1 MMLNCGIILVFQ
13 IPLRGTPHQVTYH
26 PDVNLY
32 ALIMS
37 TPSSWSASQ
46 VMAGEA
52 SSGNYTDQ
60 QTEESLAEDGQKLVT
75 SEEFEV
81 RIIEPAQPGSDWE
94 TKASIKMHMT
104 ENALTVRIVNIR
116 VGLSVCLPLYV
127 PVCSV
132 YLNIIVLM
140 TWRQMRTLPLFET
153 FL

>member
-1 MMLNCGIILVFQ
+1 
-13 IPLRGTPHQVTYH
+13 
-26 PDVNLY
+26 
-32 ALIMS
+32 
-37 TPSSWSASQ
+37 
-46 VMAGEA
+46 MAGEA

>member
-1 MMLNCGIILVFQ
+1 
-13 IPLRGTPHQVTYH
+13 
-26 PDVNLY
+26 
-32 ALIMS
+32 
-37 TPSSWSASQ
+37 
-46 VMAGEA
+46 MAGEA

-116 VGLSVCLPLYV
+116 VGLSVCLSTSICACL
-127 PVCSV
+127 SL

>member
-1 MMLNCGIILVFQ
+1 MLAGLWGQ
-13 IPLRGTPHQVTYH
+13 
-26 PDVNLY
+26 
-32 ALIMS
+32 
-37 TPSSWSASQ
+37 SSWSASQ

-116 VGLSVCLPLYV
+116 VGLSVCLSVYLYMCLSV
-127 PVCSV
+127 SV